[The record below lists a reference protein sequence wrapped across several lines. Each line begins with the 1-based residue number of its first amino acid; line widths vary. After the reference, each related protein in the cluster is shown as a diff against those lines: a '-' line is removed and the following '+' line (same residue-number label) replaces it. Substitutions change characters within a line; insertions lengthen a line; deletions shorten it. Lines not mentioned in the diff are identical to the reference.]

1 MPVTLQGK
9 AIWQTAACRLCK
21 KKTEKPYQTL
31 IFTLFQK
38 MIMESI
44 KAQFDLTGKVALIT
58 GASKGIGEAIAFGLA
73 EAGASV
79 VLSSRKQ
86 DAVDEVARE
95 FQAKGLKARAI
106 AAHAGS
112 VEDLRKLVDGT
123 MTAFGRIDIVV
134 NNAAANPVFGPL
146 NDCSEDAFNKIMDV
160 NVKGPF
166 ELGKL
171 VQPIMANQGGG
182 AVLNIS
188 SVGGLSPEPGL
199 GIYSVSK
206 AALLMLTK
214 SQASEWGAQ
223 NIRVNA
229 ICPGLIK
236 TKFSQAIWENEKH
249 LKYMLG
255 SVPLARIGTVEEVAA
270 LALFLSSPAGAYCT
284 GGVYT
289 VDGGHTI

>member
-1 MPVTLQGK
+1 MES
-9 AIWQTAACRLCK
+9 IQT
-21 KKTEKPYQTL
+21 
-31 IFTLFQK
+31 
-38 MIMESI
+38 SI
-44 KAQFDLTGKVALIT
+44 KAQFDLTGKVAIVT
-58 GASKGIGEAIAFGLA
+58 GASKGIGEAMAFAFA

-79 VLSSRKQ
+79 VVSSRKQ
-86 DAVDEVARE
+86 DAVDEVASGL
-95 FQAKGLKARAI
+95 QAQGFNATGI
-106 AAHAGS
+106 AAHTGS
-112 VEDLRKLVDGT
+112 VADLQHLVSAT
-123 MTAFGRIDIVV
+123 MAKYGRIDIVV

-146 NDCSEDAFNKIMDV
+146 TECGEDAFGKIMDV

-171 VQPIMANQGGG
+171 MQPIMAQQGGG
-182 AVLNIS
+182 AILNIS

-206 AALLMLTK
+206 AALVMLTK
-214 SQASEWGAQ
+214 SMAHEWGAN

-236 TKFSQAIWENEKH
+236 TKFSQAIWENEKN
-249 LKYMLG
+249 LNYMLR
-255 SVPLARIGTVEEVAA
+255 SVPLARVGTAEEVAA
-270 LALFLSSPAGAYCT
+270 LALFLASPAGAYCT